1 MVHLEIKVGFSFN
14 GSWVLTSNRQYKGLA
29 KDPVTKII
37 TIEINEKK
45 LSRDILVSLCCC
57 TYRALCGTEPAAHK

>member
-14 GSWVLTSNRQYKGLA
+14 GSWVLTSNRRYKGLA

-45 LSRDILVSLCCC
+45 LSRDILVSLCC
-57 TYRALCGTEPAAHK
+57 